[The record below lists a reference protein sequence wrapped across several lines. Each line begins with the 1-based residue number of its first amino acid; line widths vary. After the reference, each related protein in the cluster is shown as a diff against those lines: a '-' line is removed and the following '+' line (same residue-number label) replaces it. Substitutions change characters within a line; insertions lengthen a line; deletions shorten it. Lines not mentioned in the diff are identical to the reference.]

1 MKDTEYTIKGKTTS
15 IHALV
20 RIVPKIK
27 GVFYSFEYGE
37 ERTIPENCD
46 IEKEK
51 AAIFDDCYQT
61 VYSQIEEVEEIQ
73 NN

>member
-1 MKDTEYTIKGKTTS
+1 MTNYEIEGKTTT
-15 IHALV
+15 IHASV
-20 RIVPKIK
+20 KITPKINNI
-27 GVFYSFEYGE
+27 FYSFEYGE
-37 ERTIPENCD
+37 ERSVPENCD

-61 VYSQIEEVEEIQ
+61 VYSQIEEVEEMQ